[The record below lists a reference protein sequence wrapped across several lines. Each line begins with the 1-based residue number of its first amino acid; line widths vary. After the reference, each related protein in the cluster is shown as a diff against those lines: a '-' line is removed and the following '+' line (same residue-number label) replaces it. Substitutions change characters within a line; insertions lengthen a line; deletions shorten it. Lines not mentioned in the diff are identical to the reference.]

1 MDSAGTGGCVSRL
14 RLRGREATPSLYAP
28 GYFVSTCPEG
38 YSRSAR
44 AGKEGVAL
52 CQEVDFLQHVETH
65 SHLEVGCDAGDVGVN
80 RTASATATT
89 CLCHRVRP
97 ADWKGIETRPAF
109 CSHESMTI
117 TLNLVVI
124 LRAEHRQ
131 TASGLSETGVAWT
144 SSPRTTEAGKGP
156 AAPGAAEY
164 EEDRWPL
171 TAASLLVKAVAE

>member
-1 MDSAGTGGCVSRL
+1 
-14 RLRGREATPSLYAP
+14 
-28 GYFVSTCPEG
+28 
-38 YSRSAR
+38 
-44 AGKEGVAL
+44 
-52 CQEVDFLQHVETH
+52 
-65 SHLEVGCDAGDVGVN
+65 
-80 RTASATATT
+80 
-89 CLCHRVRP
+89 
-97 ADWKGIETRPAF
+97 
-109 CSHESMTI
+109 MTI
-117 TLNLVVI
+117 TLNLVVM